1 MRGGCL
7 LSGFLLAALAG
18 PLAAQVN
25 ADGAPNDLRVVYR
38 AALDNNHHY
47 QAALDEYRATAEAKP
62 QALARLLP
70 RLSLEGQYN
79 RIRRSI
85 DGNFYGVQDVERED
99 IYNRYAYG
107 ASLLQPIY
115 RRELLLGL
123 DRAELEVSRARLR
136 LTAARHNLM
145 VRSAEAYFGMLSA
158 QDDLTLI
165 RAEKAAIERQ
175 YEQTQGRFDSG
186 LIAETDLQAVEAQR
200 DSVLAEE
207 IAAENT
213 VEIAQ
218 TRLELLTGRSIE
230 RIASL
235 PEDANLPPM
244 ENENLQS
251 WLAKADQHNLDLL
264 AATVGLRLAELDTT
278 IARSARLPTLDLV
291 GSHLYFDADDG
302 VTGEREDE
310 ESRIGLMLTIPLYEG
325 GMVSSRVR
333 QAQARAESQAH
344 TTDGARSNA
353 RLATRTAFLNARSAH
368 SRANAL
374 VRAVDSARSAEASAQ
389 VAFEVGS
396 RTAAD
401 YLGAVRARFSAERDL
416 SRARYNYLLGLL
428 RLREAAGVVTVTD
441 LENLNRTLQ

>member
-85 DGNFYGVQDVERED
+85 DGNFYGVQDVERDD

>member
-18 PLAAQVN
+18 PLAAQIN

-38 AALDNNHHY
+38 AALDNNHRY

-85 DGNFYGVQDVERED
+85 DGNFYGVQDVERDD

-136 LTAARHNLM
+136 LTAARHDLM

-230 RIASL
+230 RIAAL

-251 WLAKADQHNLDLL
+251 WLARADQHNLDLL

-310 ESRIGLMLTIPLYEG
+310 DSRIGLMLTIPLYEG
-325 GMVSSRVR
+325 GMISSRVR

-353 RLATRTAFLNARSAH
+353 RLATRTAFLKARSAH

>member
-25 ADGAPNDLRVVYR
+25 VDGAPNDLRVVYR
-38 AALDNNHHY
+38 AALDNNHRY
-47 QAALDEYRATAEAKP
+47 QAALDEYRATAEARP

-70 RLSLEGQYN
+70 RLSLEGQYD

-85 DGNFYGVQDVERED
+85 DGNFYGVQDVERDD

-136 LTAARHNLM
+136 LTAARHDLM

-251 WLAKADQHNLDLL
+251 WLARADQHNLDLL

-278 IARSARLPTLDLV
+278 IAKSARLPTLDLV

-310 ESRIGLMLTIPLYEG
+310 DSRIGLMLTIPLYEG
-325 GMVSSRVR
+325 GMISSRVR